1 MIEARQIACVGIL
14 IAAVT
19 AAVFLPSLGGEFLNW
34 DDGRLIEFAGWRGL
48 GPENVRWW
56 FSSLAGGDFKPFVW
70 ASYAADHAL
79 WGMNPFG
86 YHLGNVV
93 LHSLNAALL
102 FYLLLLLLA
111 PSGARTSKVRAYE
124 PESPGARTCPDVPE
138 TGRRDDCC
146 RNLKGESKVR
156 AGDEI
161 KTRSS
166 SSRPRAFA
174 SGWSNYSAAAVAA
187 LFFSLHPL
195 RVETVAW
202 ITERKGCLSGFF
214 FLLSLLLYAAYAS
227 RRKRGDPAA
236 GLYLGSLLSG
246 IGACLAKPSALSLPF
261 ALLILDLYPL
271 ERAKEGWR
279 RLCAEKIPYLLVSLG
294 TGLMAVAGQRASS
307 ALAPLE
313 DVGLAGRFLLASRAV
328 FFYLWKTAWPFQL
341 APVYSPDSLSAGWRA
356 GVAPVA
362 LVATLSLC
370 LRLWRRR
377 SKSAPAAFL
386 LYLVLLFPVSGFFR
400 TGAVA
405 LADRFSY
412 LPALA
417 FSLALASLIS
427 SVPRAAGWSVRALS
441 AGALAGLAFLTL
453 GRQAAWKRSISLW
466 SAAAAGAPSSSLVF
480 NNLGRAFADAGRAAE
495 AGEAYRR
502 ALELE
507 PRSAE
512 ALTNLGNLQASA
524 GDLAGAADLYRRA
537 LEQPSRFSPEA
548 HSNLGN
554 VLARTG
560 RTDEAVGHFE
570 AALRLRPEYPEALNN
585 LANTLALKG
594 DLAGAEALY
603 RKANRLRSD
612 SPDPWLGLGGVLQET
627 GRIEEAIEAFRRC
640 VELAPSR
647 ASANYYLGKALA
659 AAGRED
665 EAAVYLRKAAELG
678 ALKRSV
684 ISDQSRRGPA
694 KIAE

>member
-1 MIEARQIACVGIL
+1 MIEARQIACVGFL

-34 DDGRLIEFAGWRGL
+34 DDGRLIEFAGWRG
-48 GPENVRWW
+48 GRPENVRWW
-56 FSSLAGGDFKPFVW
+56 FSSLAGGDFKPLVW

-79 WGMNPFG
+79 WGMNTFG
-86 YHLGNVV
+86 YHLGNIV

-102 FYLLLLLLA
+102 FYLLILFLA
-111 PSGARTSKVRAYE
+111 LSGARTSKVRAYE
-124 PESPGARTCPDVPE
+124 SVSPGARTGPDVPE

-156 AGDEI
+156 AGDGI

-166 SSRPRAFA
+166 SSIPRAFV
-174 SGWSNYSAAAVAA
+174 SGWPNYSAAAVAA

-227 RRKRGDPAA
+227 RRRGRSRAG
-236 GLYLGSLLSG
+236 GLYLVSFLSG
-246 IGACLAKPSALSLPF
+246 LGACLAKPSAVSLPL
-261 ALLILDLYPL
+261 ALLVLDLYPL

-279 RLCAEKIPYLLVSLG
+279 RLIAEKIPYLLLSLG

-307 ALAPLE
+307 ALAPLK
-313 DVGLAGRFLLASRAV
+313 DVGLAGRFLLAARAV
-328 FFYLWKTAWPFQL
+328 FFYLGKTAWPFQL
-341 APVYSPDSLSAGWRA
+341 APVYSPDGLPAGWRA
-356 GVAPVA
+356 GAA
-362 LVATLSLC
+362 LVALGAVLFLC
-370 LRLWRRR
+370 LRLWRRQR
-377 SKSAPAAFL
+377 KYALAAFL
-386 LYLVLLFPVSGFFR
+386 FYLVLLFPVSGFFR

-417 FSLALASLIS
+417 FSLALAFLLST
-427 SVPRAAGWSVRALS
+427 VPRAVARPVRALS

-453 GRQAAWKRSISLW
+453 GRQAAWSNSISLW
-466 SAAAAGAPSSSLVF
+466 LEASARAPSSALVF
-480 NNLGRAFADAGRAAE
+480 NNLGRAFADAGRGAE

-502 ALELE
+502 ALEIE

-512 ALTNLGNLQASA
+512 ALTNLGTLKAYA
-524 GDLAGAADLYRRA
+524 GDLAGAADLFRAA

-548 HSNLGN
+548 HNNLGN
-554 VLARTG
+554 VLAGTARTE
-560 RTDEAVGHFE
+560 EAVRHFE
-570 AALRLRPEYPEALNN
+570 AAIRLRPEYPEALNN
-585 LANTLALKG
+585 LANALALKG
-594 DLAGAEALY
+594 DLAGAEARY
-603 RKANRLRSD
+603 REAIRLR
-612 SPDPWLGLGGVLQET
+612 PDYPAPWLGLGGVLQET
-627 GRIEEAIEAFRRC
+627 GRIEEAVGAFRRC
-640 VELAPSR
+640 VALDPSR
-647 ASANYYLGKALA
+647 ASANYYLGQALA

-665 EAAVYLRKAAELG
+665 EAAAYLRKAAELG
-678 ALKRSV
+678 AKKLSV
-684 ISDQSRRGPA
+684 ISDQ
-694 KIAE
+694 